1 MSKRSDGLVGH
12 NGNSVSDETAN
23 ATSDTLPVWRIGIT
37 GGIVGILCCV
47 GPTVLALFGII
58 GAATA
63 FAWANNLYDN
73 YGWWFRLGGLAV
85 MGALV
90 WISLRRQRQCSIA
103 GMRRRRQRL
112 LAVLAIAAATY
123 AVLYAVTTW
132 LGSFA

>member
-1 MSKRSDGLVGH
+1 MSKRSEGLAAP
-12 NGNSVSDETAN
+12 NGKSVSDETAD
-23 ATSDTLPVWRIGIT
+23 ATSDELPVWRIGIT

-47 GPTVLALFGII
+47 GPTVLGLFGII
-58 GAATA
+58 SAATA

-73 YGWWFRLGGLAV
+73 YAWWFRLGGLAV

-132 LGSFA
+132 LGTFA